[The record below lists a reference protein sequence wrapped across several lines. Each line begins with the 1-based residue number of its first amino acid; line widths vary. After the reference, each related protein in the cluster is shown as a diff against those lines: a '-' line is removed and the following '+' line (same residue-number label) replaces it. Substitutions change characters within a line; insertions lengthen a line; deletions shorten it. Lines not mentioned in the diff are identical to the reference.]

1 MIKMHLTVAVLVS
14 VGSLASLA
22 MTQDAMAQDKQ
33 GEALGSEI
41 SAQCAH
47 RRVMAPNLRDG
58 CGPKL
63 RGDAQLGYRRGLFGY
78 GQGQLGY
85 GQGQPAYGQGQPGYG
100 QDELGYRQAQPGYG
114 QDQLGYRQ
122 AQPGYGQDQPGYRQ
136 AQPGY
141 GQGQP
146 GYWQGQP
153 GYWQGQP
160 GYEQGQPGYGQG
172 GASAS
177 ISDQRDEEQP
187 KVQREQP
194 QTSALPKVAANPAPK
209 AKKASAPPRL
219 DAQKEQQLYQEFLE
233 WRNWRLFN
241 EHTP

>member
-22 MTQDAMAQDKQ
+22 MAQDAMAQDKQ

-58 CGPKL
+58 CVPKL

-78 GQGQLGY
+78 GQGQ
-85 GQGQPAYGQGQPGYG
+85 PAYGQEQ
-100 QDELGYRQAQPGYG
+100 LGYRQGQPGYG

-122 AQPGYGQDQPGYRQ
+122 GQPS
-136 AQPGY
+136 Y

-153 GYWQGQP
+153 GY
-160 GYEQGQPGYGQG
+160 EQG

-194 QTSALPKVAANPAPK
+194 QTSSLPKVAANPAPK
-209 AKKASAPPRL
+209 AKKTSTPPRL

-233 WRNWRLFN
+233 WRNRRLFN
-241 EHTP
+241 EHAP

>member
-22 MTQDAMAQDKQ
+22 MAQDAMAQDKQ

-58 CGPKL
+58 CIPKL

-78 GQGQLGY
+78 GQGQPGYGQEQLGY
-85 GQGQPAYGQGQPGYG
+85 RQGQPAYGQ
-100 QDELGYRQAQPGYG
+100 E
-114 QDQLGYRQ
+114 QLGYRQ
-122 AQPGYGQDQPGYRQ
+122 GQPAYGQEQLGYRQGQPGYGQDQPGYR
-136 AQPGY
+136 
-141 GQGQP
+141 
-146 GYWQGQP
+146 QGQP

-160 GYEQGQPGYGQG
+160 GYEQG

-194 QTSALPKVAANPAPK
+194 QSSPLPKVAANPAPK
-209 AKKASAPPRL
+209 VKKASTPPRL

-233 WRNWRLFN
+233 WRNRRLFN

>member
-122 AQPGYGQDQPGYRQ
+122 
-136 AQPGY
+136 
-141 GQGQP
+141 
-146 GYWQGQP
+146 
-153 GYWQGQP
+153 
-160 GYEQGQPGYGQG
+160 GQPGYGQG

-194 QTSALPKVAANPAPK
+194 QTSPLPKVAANPAPK
-209 AKKASAPPRL
+209 VKKASAPPRL

-241 EHTP
+241 ENTP

>member
-22 MTQDAMAQDKQ
+22 MAQDAMAQDRQ

-122 AQPGYGQDQPGYRQ
+122 
-136 AQPGY
+136 
-141 GQGQP
+141 
-146 GYWQGQP
+146 
-153 GYWQGQP
+153 
-160 GYEQGQPGYGQG
+160 GQPGYGQG

-194 QTSALPKVAANPAPK
+194 QTSPLPKVAANPAPK
-209 AKKASAPPRL
+209 AKKASTPPRL

-233 WRNWRLFN
+233 WRNRRLFN